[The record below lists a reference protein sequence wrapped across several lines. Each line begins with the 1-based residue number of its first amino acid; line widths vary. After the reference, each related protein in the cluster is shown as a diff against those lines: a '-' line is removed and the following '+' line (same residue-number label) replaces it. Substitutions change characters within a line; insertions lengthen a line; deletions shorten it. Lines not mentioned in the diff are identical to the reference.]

1 LSHDHG
7 DCTLGSL
14 LENGVAHPA
23 CACHDKVTAKPDLV
37 KPVSC
42 LAMAAKGA
50 AQTYDRGISAIKIQ
64 CLFSPDWSR
73 QTLQTETTCF
83 LAPQTLSLSPV
94 NKQHLSLPCQKAT
107 APATHA
113 INAICS
119 SLHENMICAD
129 LAQKLSGT
137 SFRLQ
142 QGAADTKPTRQSRRN
157 TVAKCLRHNL
167 STALDAQAAR
177 HTYAL
182 RPPLACPK
190 TNLDA
195 RPCEKC
201 RLPDDCTAILQ
212 HALAQK
218 GAKNGS
224 VSLHALCRAIE
235 IASVPGS
242 AQPSIKA
249 IYAPRKRDLKR
260 NIVQC
265 LAGAASEQD
274 CAPSSSRKMRK
285 LAP

>member
-1 LSHDHG
+1 M
-7 DCTLGSL
+7 
-14 LENGVAHPA
+14 AHPA
-23 CACHDKVTAKPDLV
+23 CACHDKASDKLDLV

-42 LAMAAKGA
+42 QAMAAKGA
-50 AQTYDRGISAIKIQ
+50 AQTDDRGISAIEIQ

-73 QTLQTETTCF
+73 QALQTETTCF
-83 LAPQTLSLSPV
+83 LAPQTKSLSPV
-94 NKQHLSLPCQKAT
+94 NKHHISLPCQKAT

-119 SLHENMICAD
+119 SPYERMTCTD
-129 LAQKLSGT
+129 PGR

-142 QGAADTKPTRQSRRN
+142 QGSADTKPTRQSRQN
-157 TVAKCLRHNL
+157 TVAKCLHHDL

-195 RPCEKC
+195 RPYEKC

-235 IASVPGS
+235 VASVPGS
-242 AQPSIKA
+242 AQPSVKA
-249 IYAPRKRDLKR
+249 ICAPRKRDLKR
-260 NIVQC
+260 NIIHC

-285 LAP
+285 LVP